1 MCPEEEFNSR
11 CYALI
16 ESGTDAKWVRL
27 ADNDVT
33 TTLHDSRGPAG
44 VLLEGSQ
51 TIVGNE
57 LLLFGGYFCGNF
69 GQYETKVHAY
79 NLETN
84 TWRIMCHMP
93 RIKEEE
99 DEEGAGARE
108 SPFNYIQLEA
118 ASCGTLRG
126 TVIMAGGGS
135 MMGGA
140 QRFVWKLE
148 QGSWSSLP
156 PLPYAVKNAAS
167 FVLNDRYMYVVG
179 GNGDDG
185 SWPNFH
191 SRDVEDHEAGGPDG
205 SMTSDCPVGWTQM
218 FDIESEK
225 WTLKSEV
232 PTEIKGRFFDGCL
245 TNHGFVVVDYNTFYC
260 YKPVTDT
267 WAHLS
272 LLQSALLQSSLGGP
286 VRVASYDGGM
296 ALIGDGGR
304 VVLLD
309 ENGVVNRLP
318 PIPSLRDIEHAHI
331 VSFPSNLI
339 PLALAKQLLAK
350 SAAAEEPETPDAYAQ
365 WGGAHMLM
373 RNGHNSMAGFQDQA
387 CAQQ

>member
-1 MCPEEEFNSR
+1 M
-11 CYALI
+11 
-16 ESGTDAKWVRL
+16 
-27 ADNDVT
+27 
-33 TTLHDSRGPAG
+33 
-44 VLLEGSQ
+44 
-51 TIVGNE
+51 
-57 LLLFGGYFCGNF
+57 
-69 GQYETKVHAY
+69 
-79 NLETN
+79 
-84 TWRIMCHMP
+84 
-93 RIKEEE
+93 
-99 DEEGAGARE
+99 
-108 SPFNYIQLEA
+108 
-118 ASCGTLRG
+118 
-126 TVIMAGGGS
+126 
-135 MMGGA
+135 
-140 QRFVWKLE
+140 WKLE

-156 PLPYAVKNAAS
+156 PLPYAVRNAAS

-185 SWPNFH
+185 SWPANFYR

-218 FDIESEK
+218 FDIESEE

-232 PTEIKGRFFDGCL
+232 PTEIKGRFNDGCL
-245 TNHGFVVVDYNTFYC
+245 TNHGFVVVGINTFYC
-260 YKPVTDT
+260 YESVTDT
-267 WAHLS
+267 WAHLFSS
-272 LLQSALLQSSLGGP
+272 LQISSLGGP

-304 VVLLD
+304 VVLLG
-309 ENGVVNRLP
+309 ENGVATECLP
-318 PIPSLRDIEHAHI
+318 RIPSLRDVEHAHI

-339 PLALAKQLLAK
+339 PLALAKQLLVK